1 MHVMGYDG
9 IYGFPGLEDEIKLK
23 YSHYIVFSI
32 INDVAYIRRI
42 DMFTRD
48 MYCVYIYIYC
58 R

>member
-48 MYCVYIYIYC
+48 MYCVYIYIL
-58 R
+58 